1 MQNELMKYDPAYG
14 YERPYPSH
22 AEQWRRY
29 HGKTAWIFNP
39 WTGARRN
46 PSAIG
51 SDTFGNAI
59 VDSKPSTGL

>member
-1 MQNELMKYDPAYG
+1 MQNDLMKYDPADG
-14 YERPYPSH
+14 NERPYPSH

-29 HGKTAWIFNP
+29 HGKVAWIFNP

-46 PSAIG
+46 AMDIG